1 MSFSDH
7 LDAHLGAADTDPGG
21 PAADA
26 IDDEQAAEEEEV
38 ERTLARLSNPPPQ
51 DFDDVQVVEL
61 TSKVEGKLRL
71 PDLKP
76 TRQEVRAMVDQ
87 LTPADIRNEILLSSR
102 DAAQLI
108 GVTDETMRTWRDRQ
122 VNLPY
127 YVSPAVGMFH
137 NRRIYYRL
145 YDLIA
150 YRELVMTRI
159 TPLGGVHMPPPG
171 MMGTPLE

>member
-7 LDAHLGAADTDPGG
+7 LDNHLGAADTDPGG
-21 PAADA
+21 PL
-26 IDDEQAAEEEEV
+26 DDTFAEEEEA
-38 ERTLARLSNPPPQ
+38 EQTLARISGPAPEDL
-51 DFDDVQVVEL
+51 DDVQVVEL

-87 LTPADIRNEILLSSR
+87 LTPADIRNEILLNSR
-102 DAAQLI
+102 DAAQLV
-108 GVTDETMRTWRDRQ
+108 GVTDETLRSWRDRQ
-122 VNLPY
+122 INLPY
-127 YVSPAVGMFH
+127 YVSPAAGMFH
-137 NRRIYYRL
+137 TRRIYYRL

-159 TPLGGVHMPPPG
+159 PPLGGVHMPPPG
-171 MMGTPLE
+171 MMGTPLD